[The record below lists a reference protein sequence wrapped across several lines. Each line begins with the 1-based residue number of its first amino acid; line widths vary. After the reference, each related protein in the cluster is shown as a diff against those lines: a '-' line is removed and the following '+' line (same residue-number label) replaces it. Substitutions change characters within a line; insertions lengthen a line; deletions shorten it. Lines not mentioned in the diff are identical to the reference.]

1 MVQQQCID
9 CAFTATEEPSAA
21 ARQGRRRGALPL
33 PVRTIWRLPG
43 DRAKRERAAQF
54 SLWSS
59 QMRRGRPAT
68 ARRYKVRHSE
78 LYVDDLHGCNDC
90 NENKRQQWSQGAGL
104 CRRRTSLPINKD
116 TAVVRKLRLFTYYTL
131 AIMARRSAH
140 ARILAPLLLA
150 LLLLSSSASAETV
163 PEDASSGGG
172 GGGLG
177 EATDAYTYIPA
188 PANAPNATATTTT
201 DTTAADDGDIADVD
215 YENSTEQE
223 SVGVDATT
231 TQNDDMW
238 ASISFLHRERRQT
251 KRGRRNLRR

>member
-1 MVQQQCID
+1 MD
-9 CAFTATEEPSAA
+9 AS
-21 ARQGRRRGALPL
+21 
-33 PVRTIWRLPG
+33 
-43 DRAKRERAAQF
+43 K
-54 SLWSS
+54 
-59 QMRRGRPAT
+59 
-68 ARRYKVRHSE
+68 
-78 LYVDDLHGCNDC
+78 
-90 NENKRQQWSQGAGL
+90 NKRQQCNNGHKEQAGL

-116 TAVVRKLRLFTYYTL
+116 TAVVRKLRLFTYYYTL
-131 AIMARRSAH
+131 AIMARRSAQ

-188 PANAPNATATTTT
+188 PVNAPNATATTTT
-201 DTTAADDGDIADVD
+201 DTTVAANTATTAADDGEIVDVD